1 MLVKQHQYPRT
12 QTQTQTIVRTNYS
25 SIASIANVTDIR
37 FALRAEVQHRTE
49 PFEAAFTW
57 ARSKFDNIFKSRVS
71 TFSAICFGF
80 IAFCIFRSL
89 ITAPALGPAPDLVK
103 VAGLAKSFEPLIHYS
118 EHGNLQISDL
128 QDTGIAVWDLGE
140 SMRGSN
146 MTSSAI
152 IVDEL
157 DDLSK
162 NFKDL
167 AEELTR
173 FFTHVDTDVDG

>member
-1 MLVKQHQYPRT
+1 MRQRLYLRIQIT
-12 QTQTQTIVRTNYS
+12 VRIGGPPIEPATNG
-25 SIASIANVTDIR
+25 TDIR

-49 PFEAAFTW
+49 PFEAAFIW
-57 ARSKFDNIFKSRVS
+57 VRSKCDDIFKSRTS
-71 TFSAICFGF
+71 TFLAICVGF
-80 IAFCIFRSL
+80 IAFSFFRAL
-89 ITAPALGPAPDLVK
+89 ISTPVLGPAPDLVK

-118 EHGNLQISDL
+118 EHGVQQISDL

-140 SMRGSN
+140 SMRTSN

-162 NFKDL
+162 NFNDL
-167 AEELTR
+167 AHELTK
-173 FFTHVDTDVDG
+173 FFAHVDLDVDG